1 MAEVKFI
8 VVHCSATPPS
18 HDIGAAEID
27 MMHKQRGFAM
37 IGYHRVIR
45 RNGVIELGRPL
56 DEDHVLEP
64 NEVGAHVEGFNS
76 RSVGVC
82 MIGGVTQAN
91 VKVAENNF
99 TPEQWYALKLV
110 LRGLKTQFPTA
121 KIVGHHELNPGKAC
135 PSFDVQAWLKANP
148 L

>member
-1 MAEVKFI
+1 MAEVQYI
-8 VVHCSATPPS
+8 VVHCSASRPS
-18 HDIGAAEID
+18 QDWGATEID
-27 MMHKQRGFAM
+27 AMHRQRGFAM

-45 RNGVIELGRPL
+45 RNGAIELGRPL
-56 DEDHVLEP
+56 DQDHILEP

-82 MIGGVTQAN
+82 MIGGVTEVN
-91 VKVAENNF
+91 VKVPENNF
-99 TPEQWYALKLV
+99 TSEQWHSLKLV
-110 LRGLKTQFPTA
+110 LKGLKSQFPKA